1 MVRSIII
8 SLIYEQKYYFDFHL
22 IKMDNSFYIE
32 LFIVSKGFN
41 IMLNDLEISTLG
53 TSYHIMQKSNL

>member
-1 MVRSIII
+1 
-8 SLIYEQKYYFDFHL
+8 
-22 IKMDNSFYIE
+22 MDNSFYIE
-32 LFIVSKGFN
+32 LLIVSKGFN